1 MNTQIKGQD
10 TEKQAPRMPYN
21 ERTQNRLSKDITKKQ
36 WAVVCQYDSPYGE
49 RGAVLS
55 RHGRHE
61 LAERKIVRDYPG
73 DFCRIEHIGDM
84 P

>member
-10 TEKQAPRMPYN
+10 TEKQALRMPHN
-21 ERTQNRLSKDITKKQ
+21 QRTQTGEGEGMTKKQ
-36 WAVVCQYDSPYGE
+36 WAVVCAYDSPYGE

-55 RHGRHE
+55 RHERHE
-61 LAERKIVRDYPG
+61 LAERKERRDYPG
-73 DFCRIEHIGDM
+73 GFTRIVNIGDM